1 MAAVIVRLPH
11 PRALNTVRAAIDAR
25 ARSLGTTVADRERVR
40 RQASRDVL
48 GGASTGWAYTQ
59 ACRALRGAAPAARQG
74 GAA

>member
-11 PRALNTVRAAIDAR
+11 PRALHTVRAAIDAR
-25 ARSLGTTVADRERVR
+25 ARSLGTNVADRERVR

-48 GGASTGWAYTQ
+48 SGASTGWAYTQ
-59 ACRALRGAAPAARQG
+59 ACRALRGAAPASRQG